1 MTLPYEFKLWF
12 AEGNSM
18 RKHFWNHP
26 WRWKLRL
33 IRREPALCYYLLGS
47 NLIRWI
53 TRSAITHVLI
63 EYDDVVL
70 DPMFTRNKYWPADT
84 FEKKYPGRRVFFRFQ
99 SDKPLDLAKWE
110 QCKPMSPITA
120 SVWGTT
126 FRLILFF
133 SRGRIRFSE
142 DCVSIAV
149 DALSSAGI
157 EVPTGIVSPQ
167 QLLNWLEGHYHVGAT
182 YTTTYKG

>member
-1 MTLPYEFKLWF
+1 MTLRYDFKLWF
-12 AEGNSM
+12 AEGMSM
-18 RKHFWNHP
+18 RKHFWDYP

-47 NLIRWI
+47 HLIRWI
-53 TRSAITHVLI
+53 TRSAISHVLI

-84 FEKKYPGRRVFFRFQ
+84 FKKKYPGRRVHFTFQ
-99 SDKPLDLAKWE
+99 SDKPVDLKKWE
-110 QCKPMSPITA
+110 QSKDRGAVVA

-133 SRGRIRFSE
+133 SRGRIRLSE
-142 DCVSIAV
+142 DCVSMGT
-149 DALSSAGI
+149 DALRTAGI
-157 EVPTGIVSPQ
+157 TVPVGIVSPQ
-167 QLLNWLEGHYHVGAT
+167 QLMNWLKEHGHACT
-182 YTTTYKG
+182 AYTTTYKD